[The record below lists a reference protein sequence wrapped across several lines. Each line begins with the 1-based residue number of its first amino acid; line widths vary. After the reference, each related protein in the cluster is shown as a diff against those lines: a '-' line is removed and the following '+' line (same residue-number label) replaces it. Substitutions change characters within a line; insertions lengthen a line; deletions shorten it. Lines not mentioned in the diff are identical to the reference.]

1 MTPPHDPASAEQE
14 SVPSHRTPWLD
25 ATRPS
30 PARVYDYLLGGKD
43 NFAADRIAAEKMVA
57 ALPSI
62 RVGAQENRRFLLRGV
77 RYLAAEMGMR
87 QFLDIGTGIPI
98 SPNVHEVVQSVTP
111 AARVAYVDND
121 PVVLA
126 HARALL
132 VSGPGG
138 EVGYLE
144 ADIRDPG
151 SIISSTLV
159 RNMLDF
165 DEPVALVLN
174 AVLHFIPD
182 DERPAEILRTLIGA
196 LPPGSHVLAS
206 HLTPEHNAR
215 LRQASDGYN
224 DDGVRTRPRTR
235 AEFERLVF
243 TGQGLELVE
252 PGVVLVSHWR
262 RDPDDPPAPTAA
274 EVSAYGGLARLP

>member
-1 MTPPHDPASAEQE
+1 MTSPLDPASWEPA
-14 SVPSHRTPWLD
+14 SGSGHRRPWLD
-25 ATRPS
+25 AARPS

-77 RYLAAEMGMR
+77 RCLAAEMGMR

-98 SPNVHEVVQSVTP
+98 SPNVHEVVQSVMP
-111 AARVAYVDND
+111 GARVAYVDND

-126 HARALL
+126 HARALM

-144 ADIRDPG
+144 ADIREPD
-151 SIISSTLV
+151 SIIGSDLV
-159 RNMLDF
+159 RHMLDF

-182 DERPAEILRTLIGA
+182 AEGPAEILRALIGA

-206 HLTPEHNAR
+206 HLTPEHNAG
-215 LRQASDGYN
+215 LMPASDGYN
-224 DDGVRTRPRTR
+224 DDGVRTQPRTR

-243 TGQGLELVE
+243 ADQGLELVE
-252 PGVVLVSHWR
+252 PGVVLVSRWR
-262 RDPDDPPAPTAA
+262 RDPDDPPAPTPA